1 MRLIPHDFDE
11 QTKKWEEVI
20 GDKLFMRPIYLSKS
34 DEIEYSR
41 VAKQFLGI
49 HNTVYE
55 MQEYLY
61 TLTNSGMSWTLLFNH
76 LPKEIDPEK
85 RTEIVN
91 ILQMH
96 QETPVSLNRFI
107 SFFAGKQLLPLMNTK
122 YRNHF
127 VDTLRKWLEQLE
139 VRYPK
144 LKSNQ
149 LQRIF
154 LDFVKWSN
162 YYFPKWL
169 EDSDFENAVPRILW
183 YGPMKESEASFVYF
197 LYLFGFDVVIFEPDG
212 KDYMKEHRIGGFPTE
227 ILAKD
232 SELFDF
238 PFDKPERVQT
248 VTSQAQEMVQEHL
261 YTDSALNYPW
271 KYAEYETR
279 TRILNTTY
287 DEIFILSGAQLHLRE
302 GFADKEKKV
311 YLPVLF
317 TKVEGISADVKDYAQ
332 KLNQLK
338 YRELT
343 HIATKFPLLPHQ
355 KSNMQFHI
363 RDASENGKLNPDKMM
378 QLSIW
383 PFKEMPLGAQQNI
396 AKTMIRVIASDAI
409 LPTPGMSKQAHEQ
422 YLFGQMLLAPTEI
435 MRLYQQFD
443 YSFTNPTIVVFKEEQ
458 SGEIQ
463 QQDAILLV
471 FLNMLGFD
479 VLIFNPDSSRSIEHF
494 IKKDILSTTRLE
506 KVSFNETFSHL
517 ISLIDKRENLVDK
530 AGIMSIIK
538 RFTKNKK

>member
-1 MRLIPHDFDE
+1 MRLIPHNFEE

-20 GDKLFMRPIYLSKS
+20 SEKLFMRPVYLSKD

-49 HNTVYE
+49 HNTAYE

-61 TLTNSGMSWTLLFNH
+61 TLTNTGISWTLLFNN
-76 LPKEIDPEK
+76 LPKEIDHKK

-96 QETPVSLNRFI
+96 QQTPVSLNRFI

-139 VRYPK
+139 MRYPK

-149 LQRIF
+149 LQRLF

-162 YYFPKWL
+162 FYFPKWL
-169 EDSDFENAVPRILW
+169 EENEFESAVPRVLW

-197 LYLFGFDVVIFEPDG
+197 LYLFGCDVVIFEPEGVDYLQKYKMDG
-212 KDYMKEHRIGGFPTE
+212 FETE
-227 ILAKD
+227 VLANKN
-232 SELFDF
+232 ELFDF
-238 PFDKPERVQT
+238 PFDKPDRVQT
-248 VTSQAQEMVQEHL
+248 VTSQAAEMVQQHL
-261 YTDSALNYPW
+261 YADAAMNYPW

-287 DEIFILSGAQLHLRE
+287 DELFILSGAELYLRE

-317 TKVEGISADVKDYAQ
+317 TKIEGVSENLKEYAQ

-338 YRELT
+338 KRNLT
-343 HIATKFPLLPHQ
+343 HIATKFPLLPLQ
-355 KSNMQFHI
+355 KGNMQFHM
-363 RDASENGKLNPDKMM
+363 RDASVNGKLDPQKIM

-383 PFKEMPLGAQQNI
+383 PYKAMPLGAQLNI
-396 AKTMIRVIASDAI
+396 AKTMIRVVEGDYI
-409 LPTPGMSKQAHEQ
+409 LPNSGQSKQTHEQ
-422 YLFGQMLLAPTEI
+422 YLFGQLLLVPTEI

-443 YSFTNPTIVVFKEEQ
+443 YSFLNPTMVVFKEEQ
-458 SGEIQ
+458 SGNIEK
-463 QQDAILLV
+463 QDAVLLV

-479 VLIFNPDSSRSIEHF
+479 VFIFNPDSSLSIEHH
-494 IKKDILSTTRLE
+494 INKGLLNTIRLE
-506 KVSFNETFSHL
+506 KVSFDETLSHL
-517 ISLIDKRENLVDK
+517 ISLVNIRDSLTDK
-530 AGIMSIIK
+530 AGVMSIFK
-538 RFTKNKK
+538 RFTKNRK